1 MWPNPH
7 VLQLPQTS
15 STLENFGNEVC
26 NGGASSVTMI
36 EAFTE
41 SCNVTFGEIGLEL
54 YKHDPTALSQQA
66 FAYGWCPILPPDQLT
81 CTEPTVPFTLPWEPG
96 RFPEPAYFQENLPK
110 VALSAVGLDNDKQNP
125 LQLALETAA
134 IANDGTLLEPKL
146 VTEVRDNAGR
156 TIKTFGDV
164 AYGQPISSATAAQ
177 MRQMMISVVEH
188 GTGTEA
194 QIPGW
199 TVAGKTGTS
208 TNCGLVPN
216 CTTPPNAWFT
226 AFAGPPGQQPRIAVA
241 AIVIDGGSLGSEA
254 TGGRV
259 AAPIVK
265 QVIETYRTTL
275 GR

>member
-1 MWPNPH
+1 
-7 VLQLPQTS
+7 
-15 STLENFGNEVC
+15 
-26 NGGASSVTMI
+26 
-36 EAFTE
+36 
-41 SCNVTFGEIGLEL
+41 
-54 YKHDPTALSQQA
+54 
-66 FAYGWCPILPPDQLT
+66 
-81 CTEPTVPFTLPWEPG
+81 
-96 RFPEPAYFQENLPK
+96 
-110 VALSAVGLDNDKQNP
+110 
-125 LQLALETAA
+125 
-134 IANDGTLLEPKL
+134 
-146 VTEVRDNAGR
+146 
-156 TIKTFGDV
+156 
-164 AYGQPISSATAAQ
+164 

-216 CTTPPNAWFT
+216 CATPPNAWFT

-265 QVIETYRTTL
+265 QVIEAYRTTL